1 MKDSGRANR
10 QSCTTWSR
18 QAGPVRLPQSAAPVR
33 RVLSLIP
40 AKYDDM
46 PTGAQGFYN
55 VKPIVADG
63 GQVALYAPH
72 IRDIATTHPAI
83 AQIGCHAGTTA
94 SSSETASRT
103 CTEATSPTPHTCVA
117 QEPTTRSTAN
127 ANGSR
132 SPGHRHPEDV
142 TRAINLD

>member
-46 PTGAQGFYN
+46 WTGAQGFYN

-63 GQVALYAPH
+63 GQVAVRPAHPRY
-72 IRDIATTHPAI
+72 RDD
-83 AQIGCHAGTTA
+83 A
-94 SSSETASRT
+94 S
-103 CTEATSPTPHTCVA
+103 
-117 QEPTTRSTAN
+117 
-127 ANGSR
+127 G
-132 SPGHRHPEDV
+132 D
-142 TRAINLD
+142 RADRVSCRDYVVKQWARFKDLH

>member
-33 RVLSLIP
+33 RVLSPIP

-46 PTGAQGFYN
+46 WTGAQGFYN
-55 VKPIVADG
+55 VEPIVADG

-72 IRDIATTHPAI
+72 IPDIATTHPAI
-83 AQIGCHAGTTA
+83 A
-94 SSSETASRT
+94 
-103 CTEATSPTPHTCVA
+103 
-117 QEPTTRSTAN
+117 
-127 ANGSR
+127 
-132 SPGHRHPEDV
+132 
-142 TRAINLD
+142 